1 MVVFSIG
8 ITLSEIELLEF
19 VSRVVDLHEL
29 SFTDNC
35 LGFSEFLA
43 IIAFII
49 TVSFLKYYCSVTTKF
64 IISFTLSAIHIK

>member
-8 ITLSEIELLEF
+8 IRLTEIELLEF
-19 VSRVVDLHEL
+19 VSRVADLQNL
-29 SFTDNC
+29 NITDNF

-49 TVSFLKYYCSVTTKF
+49 TVSHK
-64 IISFTLSAIHIK
+64 